1 MSDFTLTKS
10 SAYKNYALA
19 GTDSSAT
26 ITPYDSGSIL
36 GTVPPGQTG
45 LKLIDGT
52 QQSATT
58 AAADSTPG
66 NDGNFVGHET
76 DPTVNDKD
84 NLYGPTNGQSKGYS
98 LLGE

>member
-1 MSDFTLTKS
+1 MADFTLTKNTN
-10 SAYKNYALA
+10 YQNYALA
-19 GTDSSAT
+19 ATQSAT
-26 ITPYDSGSIL
+26 ITPYDSGTIL
-36 GTVPPGQTG
+36 GTVPPGQVG

-58 AAADSTPG
+58 AAADGTVG
-66 NDGNFVGHET
+66 NDGNFVGNET
-76 DPTVNDKD
+76 DPTVNDRD

>member
-1 MSDFTLTKS
+1 MAFTLTKNS
-10 SAYKNYALA
+10 NYQNYELA
-19 GTDSSAT
+19 AVKTAT

-36 GTVPPGQTG
+36 GTVPPGKTG
-45 LKLIDGT
+45 LKLTDGT

-58 AAADSTPG
+58 AKADATAG